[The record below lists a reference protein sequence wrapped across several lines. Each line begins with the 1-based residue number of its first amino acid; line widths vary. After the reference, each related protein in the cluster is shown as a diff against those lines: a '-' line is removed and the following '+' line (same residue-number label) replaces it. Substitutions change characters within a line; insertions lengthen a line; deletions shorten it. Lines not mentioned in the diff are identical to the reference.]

1 LVPAA
6 ARLQQIRVLEEDQEQ
21 LHLLLDK
28 LPVLVGV
35 AVVYTKDLFLQTP
48 AEEAGPQAVIQ
59 EHKAEHRAE
68 DRGILEEA
76 DLQMADLL
84 ILVVEVVVPEMLV
97 EMLIVPHLRLDVLEE
112 VAEEFLLI
120 YYKIQ

>member
-1 LVPAA
+1 ME
-6 ARLQQIRVLEEDQEQ
+6 LQQIREL
-21 LHLLLDK
+21 
-28 LPVLVGV
+28 GV
-35 AVVYTKDLFLQTP
+35 AVDQQQLPLTKLLAAAVAVVEYTKDLFLQTP

-59 EHKAEHRAE
+59 EHKAEHRAA

-76 DLQMADLL
+76 DLQMANLL
-84 ILVVEVVVPEMLV
+84 ILVVEVVVPEMLA
-97 EMLIVPHLRLDVLEE
+97 EMLIVLQLRLDVLEE

>member
-1 LVPAA
+1 
-6 ARLQQIRVLEEDQEQ
+6 
-21 LHLLLDK
+21 
-28 LPVLVGV
+28 VLVGV

-48 AEEAGPQAVIQ
+48 AEEVVPQAVTQ
-59 EHKAEHRAE
+59 EHKAEHRAA

-76 DLQMADLL
+76 DLQIVDLL
-84 ILVVEVVVPEMLV
+84 ILVAAVVVPEMLV